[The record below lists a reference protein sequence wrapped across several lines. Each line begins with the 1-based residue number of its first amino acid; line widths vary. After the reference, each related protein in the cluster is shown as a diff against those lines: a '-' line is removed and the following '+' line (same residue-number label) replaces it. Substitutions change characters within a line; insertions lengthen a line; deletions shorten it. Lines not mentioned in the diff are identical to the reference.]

1 MIARLVHAAVLVVS
15 CAMITSERQEPSRQD
30 LVLIHVSVSG
40 NEGGT
45 PLTAD
50 DFEVVVD
57 GDPVRLIYLRPPPTP
72 VSIVLLLDKS
82 ASMEVYGDIDEEI
95 GKSFAPALKAGDRAR
110 VGGLANRL
118 VLAPAFSSNPKEV
131 VSAGRTAVSF
141 RKEDKFG
148 ASPIWDAIDQ
158 TVDELASEEGLRAI
172 ILVTDGKAT
181 GNTKSILTV
190 ADRAVFAGVVVDV
203 LSESR
208 PMIIRQSPTMAAR
221 IRPSLP
227 LELVARVTG
236 GTIVPEDPG
245 PNMELPEPGPIIK
258 RFVDDLHAM
267 YTLGIAPSGPSGSF
281 HRIEVRM
288 KRPGL
293 TTRSRGAYRTR

>member
-1 MIARLVHAAVLVVS
+1 MIARLVHAAVLVLACVT
-15 CAMITSERQEPSRQD
+15 ITPEQEASRQD

-40 NEGGT
+40 NESGS

-50 DFEVVVD
+50 AFEILVD
-57 GDPVRLIYLRPPPTP
+57 GKPVPLVDLKPPPTP
-72 VSIVLLLDKS
+72 LNIVLLLDKS

-95 GKSFAPALKAGDRAR
+95 GKSFAAALKTGDRAR

-118 VLAPAFSSNPKEV
+118 VLAPAFSTNPKEV

-148 ASPIWDAIDQ
+148 ATPIWDAIDQ
-158 TVDELASEEGLRAI
+158 TVAQLESQDGLRAI

-181 GNTKSILTV
+181 GNTKGILTV
-190 ADRAVFAGVVVDV
+190 ADRAVLAGVVVDV

-208 PMIIRQSPTMAAR
+208 PMIIRQSETMAAR

-227 LELVARVTG
+227 LELIARVTG
-236 GTIVPEDPG
+236 GTIVPENPDPY
-245 PNMELPEPGPIIK
+245 MQLPEPGPIITK
-258 RFVDDLHAM
+258 FVDELHEM
-267 YTLGIAPSGPSGSF
+267 YTLGIAPTGPSGSS
-281 HRIEVRM
+281 HRLEVRV
-288 KRPGL
+288 KREGL
-293 TTRSRGAYRTR
+293 TARARSAYRTR